1 MDYLIQGETLEDIAD
16 AIRAKTGGTGELTPA
31 EMAESI
37 DDELVKPAGTVQI
50 TKNGTHNIAEYD
62 KAEVNVPTGA
72 GAVFSTFDGGV
83 EYENVYF
90 DYSTDGSTAEFT
102 TSRVKE

>member
-1 MDYLIQGETLEDIAD
+1 MADIYQNTTLLEQAL
-16 AIRAKTGGTGELTPA
+16 AKANALP
-31 EMAESI
+31 
-37 DDELVKPAGTVQI
+37 DKPAGTVQI
-50 TKNGTHNIAEYD
+50 TTNGTHDIAEYD